1 MINRTHGASYTTKR
15 DTLTA
20 NHYQICASTHH
31 HFRRPK
37 SPFTEGTCL
46 SAYLERD
53 AQGRGV
59 IATTQDLA
67 LLTITYTT
75 TGSLAISLSS
85 KERVQIIIPTPR
97 PSYLSY
103 ETEEYGG
110 FRLWG
115 AVTKQVL
122 GNFSWYARSIYL
134 KM

>member
-1 MINRTHGASYTTKR
+1 MINRTPGASYTTKR

-20 NHYQICASTHH
+20 NHYQIYASTHH
-31 HFRRPK
+31 HFRRSK

-46 SAYLERD
+46 SAYLEGTHKEGIL
-53 AQGRGV
+53 AS
-59 IATTQDLA
+59 TQDLA

-75 TGSLAISLSS
+75 TGSLTISLSS

-115 AVTKQVL
+115 TVTKQVL
-122 GNFSWYARSIYL
+122 GNFSWYARSI
-134 KM
+134 